1 MTDSPLDYSVKKN
14 LIRDSLH
21 MLNLGWKRKNR
32 YVTQAKNEMA
42 NRLVGKQRM
51 SMEERE
57 LLRQKKLRIKDK
69 FENNNLGDF

>member
-1 MTDSPLDYSVKKN
+1 
-14 LIRDSLH
+14 

-51 SMEERE
+51 TMEERE
-57 LLRQKKLRIKDK
+57 ALRQKKLRIKDK
-69 FENNNLGDF
+69 YENNNLGDFQALYPMRRGLILKHDILMD

>member
-1 MTDSPLDYSVKKN
+1 
-14 LIRDSLH
+14 

-57 LLRQKKLRIKDK
+57 ALRQKKLRIKDK